1 MVLGSPFVEKT
12 DLAGSF
18 LVKML
23 LELAVWRPLLL
34 GDVVCDISV

>member
-1 MVLGSPFVEKT
+1 MAQVSTMVLGSPFVEKT

-23 LELAVWRPLLL
+23 PELAV
-34 GDVVCDISV
+34 